1 VGVFSRLAKMA
12 CSHDYEWW
20 DSTTSE
26 AWCPICGHHS
36 KSDDLPLDWRRHL
49 MAYYA
54 RWALDGGPEP
64 KDRVGLGRHLGPGRR
79 VNLEELESQ
88 RDVAGLI
95 EALNWRPNGGKH
107 YYPESA
113 ARRLVKIG
121 DTAVR
126 RLIEALDGEWTTTN
140 EYWSRTEIV
149 RILGK
154 IGDRRAVEPLVALL
168 AVDPAHLRSAKD
180 FGDDGIQKVV
190 ALGTALELRESA
202 AEALGL
208 IGDKEA
214 VEPLIACYRDDSLQA
229 GVNVRTAVVIALGK
243 LRDPRALDTLTAALK
258 DKDSKVR
265 DVVQAAIDQV
275 RGVDAT
281 PKRAAAPK
289 PKKAK
294 AAT

>member
-1 VGVFSRLAKMA
+1 MA

-20 DSTTSE
+20 DETTNE
-26 AWCPICGHHS
+26 AWCPICGDHS
-36 KSDDLPLDWRRHL
+36 QYDKLPKDWVNHL
-49 MAYYA
+49 LAYLA
-54 RWALDGGPEP
+54 RWGLDGCPEP
-64 KDRVGLGRHLGPGRR
+64 KNRVGLGRHLGPGRR

-95 EALNWRPNGGKH
+95 EALNWRPNGGQH

-126 RLIEALDGEWTTTN
+126 RLIEALDGDWTPTN
-140 EYWSRTEIV
+140 EYWSRTEIA
-149 RILGK
+149 RILGQ

-168 AVDPAHLRSAKD
+168 AVDPAHLRSARA
-180 FGDDGIQKVV
+180 FGNDDIQRVI

-202 AEALGL
+202 AEALGQ

-229 GVNVRTAVVIALGK
+229 GANVRKAVVIALGK

-258 DKDSKVR
+258 DEDSKVR
-265 DVVQAAIDQV
+265 EVVQAALDQV
-275 RGVDAT
+275 RGGHTT

-294 AAT
+294 PTA